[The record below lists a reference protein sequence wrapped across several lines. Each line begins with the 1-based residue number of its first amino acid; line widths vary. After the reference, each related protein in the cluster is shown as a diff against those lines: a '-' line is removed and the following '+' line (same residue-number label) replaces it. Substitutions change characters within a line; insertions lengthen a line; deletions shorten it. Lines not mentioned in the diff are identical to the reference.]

1 MHLSRHPT
9 SYPTRYQEIAARL
22 EQELRHHYRCGDY
35 LPAEQQLATRFDV
48 NRHTLRRAI
57 DQLVER
63 GWVQR
68 RQGVGVLVLMRP
80 IDYPL
85 NAQARF
91 SQNLLEQGSD
101 PTSEKLL
108 SVLRPA
114 SEKLLSVLRPA
125 SAHVAEAFG
134 INEGENVIH
143 LRTLR
148 RVNGVALCLIDHYF
162 ADLRFWPVLQTFSHG
177 SLHDLLRDELDVKLT
192 RARTKISARRAQAKE
207 SKLLEIPNMAPLLCV
222 RTLNSRQGEQTPI
235 EYSVSLT
242 RADMIEFTMEH

>member
-57 DQLVER
+57 DQLVEG

-114 SEKLLSVLRPA
+114 S
-125 SAHVAEAFG
+125 AHVAEAFG
-134 INEGENVIH
+134 INEGEKRDPPAYPAPGQWRRPVPDRP
-143 LRTLR
+143 LLR
-148 RVNGVALCLIDHYF
+148 RPALL
-162 ADLRFWPVLQTFSHG
+162 AGATDLQPRLAARSA
-177 SLHDLLRDELDVKLT
+177 T
-192 RARTKISARRAQAKE
+192 RSARRRTDRVRTKISARRAQAKE

-222 RTLNSRQGEQTPI
+222 RTLNSREGESLTA

>member
-101 PTSEKLL
+101 PTSESCCRCCAPPARMLP
-108 SVLRPA
+108 RPLA
-114 SEKLLSVLRPA
+114 SMRARTSSTCAPCAGSMA
-125 SAHVAEAFG
+125 SP
-134 INEGENVIH
+134 
-143 LRTLR
+143 
-148 RVNGVALCLIDHYF
+148 LCLIDHYF

>member
-1 MHLSRHPT
+1 MSLSP
-9 SYPTRYQEIAARL
+9 
-22 EQELRHHYRCGDY
+22 Y
-35 LPAEQQLATRFDV
+35 LAFAG
-48 NRHTLRRAI
+48 NC
-57 DQLVER
+57 
-63 GWVQR
+63 
-68 RQGVGVLVLMRP
+68 
-80 IDYPL
+80 
-85 NAQARF
+85 
-91 SQNLLEQGSD
+91 
-101 PTSEKLL
+101 
-108 SVLRPA
+108 
-114 SEKLLSVLRPA
+114 
-125 SAHVAEAFG
+125 AEAIAFYQQTLGAELMFKMTFG
-134 INEGENVIH
+134 EMPPPAQEASDGCPSGQKMADDAIAH
-143 LRTLR
+143 ASLR